1 MKMDKKFGDLYK
13 NLPTDPSQELPPFE
27 LEFIEG
33 LKKRKQPPALKE
45 HDSDSDADSDAE
57 SDVEVEELKSTHT
70 GGLMSDLKITLF
82 ASILFLLFSNDIVD
96 KAIRTMGLDGMKLLF
111 LKVVLFAIFF
121 FVVRS
126 KFL

>member
-1 MKMDKKFGDLYK
+1 MDKKFGDPYK

-45 HDSDSDADSDAE
+45 AESDSDSESDSE
-57 SDVEVEELKSTHT
+57 SDVEEVSKSTQN
-70 GGLMSDLKITLF
+70 GGLMSNLKITLF

-96 KAIRTMGLDGMKLLF
+96 RAIRTMGLDGMKLLF

-121 FVVRS
+121 FVIQS